1 MTILGHLHAERVFT
15 VKPTGDD
22 PPLYRFREA
31 NDGHYETCLT
41 ADQVVQLAMELVSL
55 VEPNLDPAVCP
66 VERERLALLCEQV
79 GRKLAF
85 EPDARTGKARR
96 HGRSYGYAAKLCAEA
111 VRSGALPRDLKGES
125 NEQTQTVPPVQELP

>member
-1 MTILGHLHAERVFT
+1 MTILGRLHAECVFT

-22 PPLYRFREA
+22 PPLYRFREEC
-31 NDGHYETCLT
+31 NRNFTLDLT

-55 VEPNLDPAVCP
+55 VEPNIEPSVCP

-111 VRSGALPRDLKGES
+111 VRSGALPRDLKGEIDEHTFA
-125 NEQTQTVPPVQELP
+125 NRHDDA

>member
-15 VKPTGDD
+15 AKPTGDD
-22 PPLYRFREA
+22 PPLYRFREECDRYYQTA
-31 NDGHYETCLT
+31 LT
-41 ADQVVQLAMELVSL
+41 AAQVVQLAMELVSL
-55 VEPNLDPAVCP
+55 VEPNIEPSVCP

-96 HGRSYGYAAKLCAEA
+96 HGRSYGYAARLCAEA
-111 VRSGALPRDLKGES
+111 VRSGALPRDLKGEID
-125 NEQTQTVPPVQELP
+125 EQTQAVPPVQELP